1 MIRLLCAVAAVAL
14 VAPTVATAQQSRH
27 DNNRHDTNR
36 DDNNRHDNNRNDNNR
51 HDNNRSD
58 SNRHDSN
65 RHDNNRSDN
74 NWHHQS
80 GRHYGT
86 YRVGHRPTTYRRMN
100 ASSYHYPRGYSYRRW
115 SAGAILPS
123 LFLSNSYYFNNY
135 GSLGLGAPPP
145 GYVWVRYGPDL
156 LLVNRHNG
164 RIIDVIRG
172 AFY

>member
-14 VAPTVATAQQSRH
+14 VAPSVATAQHSRY
-27 DNNRHDTNR
+27 DNNRHDNNDNNDNNR
-36 DDNNRHDNNRNDNNR
+36 DDNNRHD
-51 HDNNRSD
+51 
-58 SNRHDSN
+58 SNR
-65 RHDNNRSDN
+65 
-74 NWHHQS
+74 HHQS
-80 GRHYGT
+80 GRNYGT
-86 YRVGHRPTTYRRMN
+86 YRVGHRPTTYRRVN
-100 ASSYHYPRGYSYRRW
+100 VSSYRYPRGYSYRRW

-164 RIIDVIRG
+164 RIADVIHG